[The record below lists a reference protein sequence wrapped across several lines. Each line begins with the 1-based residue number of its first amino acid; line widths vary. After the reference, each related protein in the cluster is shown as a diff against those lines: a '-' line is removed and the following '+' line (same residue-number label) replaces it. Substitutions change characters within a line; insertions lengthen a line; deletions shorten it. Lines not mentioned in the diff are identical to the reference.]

1 MFRFKNKLFFRLVC
15 VIVGS
20 GIVAINIQS
29 LVKSAGLF
37 PGGFSGLAILLQ
49 QILKSFYGVEIS
61 YTVLNAILNFI
72 PAVIAYRFV
81 GKKFTFFS
89 ILALILT
96 SILVDIIP
104 FQLLTGDPILYAL
117 FGGIINGI
125 GILTLLKGDLSSG
138 GTDFLALA
146 ASNKWKISTWNYVL
160 IFNACIIVI
169 SGILFDWNKALYS
182 ILFQFCSIQVIN
194 TFHRRYKKVCLF
206 IISEKY
212 QEIGD
217 ALISEVHHGVTKFS
231 GTGCYSNAKKEMLYT
246 VVSEDQLSTAI
257 KIIRKI
263 DNCAFVNA
271 VKTEQL
277 NGLFHIDPFE

>member
-1 MFRFKNKLFFRLVC
+1 MFKLKNKLLFRLVC
-15 VIVGS
+15 VIIGS
-20 GIVAINIQS
+20 GIVAINIQT

-49 QILKSFYGVEIS
+49 QILKSFYSIEIS
-61 YTVLNAILNFI
+61 YTLLNAILNFI
-72 PAVIAYRFV
+72 PALVAYRFV

-96 SILVDIIP
+96 SILVDAIP
-104 FQLLTGDPILYAL
+104 VKLLTGDPILYAL
-117 FGGIINGI
+117 FGGIVNGI
-125 GILTLLKGDLSSG
+125 GILVLLKGDLSSG

-217 ALISEVHHGVTKFS
+217 ALIADVHHGVTKFS

-246 VVSEDQLSTAI
+246 VVSEEQLSAAI